1 MKTIPPKIFK
11 DYAILSTGFCLFF
24 LLDPF
29 NLDNTISN
37 PAIPLGSTL
46 QILGEGIVILL
57 GTVLSELI
65 VTFVPNLPCDYSK
78 GWNYQIM
85 RKIPLYILVIIILS
99 AAVGQYFTVIQ
110 WGFGKWYYFWN
121 DYNGSF
127 SLKWFMNNFTQ
138 DLSIC
143 VFIAVY
149 WAFLTDS
156 RMKEY
161 RIQELL
167 LLNDVIDGTDSITG
181 DKADVMTI
189 TAKPTPTCVKYR

>member
-1 MKTIPPKIFK
+1 
-11 DYAILSTGFCLFF
+11 
-24 LLDPF
+24 
-29 NLDNTISN
+29 
-37 PAIPLGSTL
+37 
-46 QILGEGIVILL
+46 
-57 GTVLSELI
+57 
-65 VTFVPNLPCDYSK
+65 
-78 GWNYQIM
+78 
-85 RKIPLYILVIIILS
+85 
-99 AAVGQYFTVIQ
+99 
-110 WGFGKWYYFWN
+110 
-121 DYNGSF
+121 
-127 SLKWFMNNFTQ
+127 MNNFTQ